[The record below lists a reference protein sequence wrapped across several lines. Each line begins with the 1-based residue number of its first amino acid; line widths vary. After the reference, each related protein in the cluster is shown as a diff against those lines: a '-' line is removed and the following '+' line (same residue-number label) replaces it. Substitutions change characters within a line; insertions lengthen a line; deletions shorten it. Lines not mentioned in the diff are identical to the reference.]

1 MDVIP
6 NDQYILEL
14 ILLIWAIGALVIIIT
29 QARNTKSLK
38 ASLLRG
44 TVVNLAYTVVI
55 SLTWFYAIATDGF
68 SQVLGVYFFA
78 GIFLIL
84 EIVLFIVLLLV
95 KRKKLAIS

>member
-14 ILLIWAIGALVIIIT
+14 ILLVWAIGALVIIIT
-29 QARNTKSLK
+29 QARNTRSVK

-44 TVVNLAYTVVI
+44 TIVNLAYTVII
-55 SLTWFYAIATDGF
+55 SLTWFYAVAIDGF
-68 SQVLGVYFFA
+68 SQVFGVYFFV

-84 EIVLFIVLLLV
+84 EIVFLVVLLIV
-95 KRKKLAIS
+95 KRNKSIVY

>member
-14 ILLIWAIGALVIIIT
+14 ILLVWAIGSLVIIIM
-29 QARNTKSLK
+29 QARNTRSVK

-44 TVVNLAYTVVI
+44 TIVNLAYTVII
-55 SLTWFYAIATDGF
+55 SLTWFYAVAIDGF
-68 SQVLGVYFFA
+68 SQVFGVYFFV

-84 EIVLFIVLLLV
+84 EIVFLVVLLIV
-95 KRKKLAIS
+95 KRNKTIVS

>member
-14 ILLIWAIGALVIIIT
+14 ILLVWAIGALVIIIM
-29 QARNTKSLK
+29 QARNTRSVK

-44 TVVNLAYTVVI
+44 TIVNLAYTVII
-55 SLTWFYAIATDGF
+55 SLTWFYAVAIDGF
-68 SQVLGVYFFA
+68 SQVFGVYFFV

-84 EIVLFIVLLLV
+84 EIVFLVVLLIV
-95 KRKKLAIS
+95 KRNKSIVS